1 MMEPSVQLRWPK
13 GQDQPNSADIR
24 RAISSAGG
32 VAAGE
37 FDENFRLRKFP
48 NTYLVGEMVD
58 WDAAHGRL
66 FIAGV
71 FFIGLCRG
79 EGDGRRFAH
88 VSGGFNSPPR

>member
-32 VAAGE
+32 VTAGE

-48 NTYLVGEMVD
+48 STYVVGEMLD
-58 WDAAHGRL
+58 WDAPTGGYLLQACFSSGYVEAKATAEDL
-66 FIAGV
+66 
-71 FFIGLCRG
+71 
-79 EGDGRRFAH
+79 RR
-88 VSGGFNSPPR
+88 